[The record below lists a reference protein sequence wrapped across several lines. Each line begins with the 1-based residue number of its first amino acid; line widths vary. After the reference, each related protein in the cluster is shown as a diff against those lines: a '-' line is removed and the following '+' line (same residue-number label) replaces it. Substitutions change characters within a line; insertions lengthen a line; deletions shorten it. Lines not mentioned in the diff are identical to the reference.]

1 VSHYCNPRLTCG
13 QRATAETE
21 TQINAKKLIRP
32 FTFFNTPHLPTGS
45 RENSP
50 TILLRYRASSKT
62 SSSWCLLPGFAL
74 PICPWRFTDAPT
86 FDRQMLTFC
95 KYSLFLAISRSSFR
109 STCSCSCATRSA
121 RSSSAFDTAAGSSS
135 AKVTDP
141 SASMLAS
148 ISPVSI
154 CPTAYEYSRIFRARS
169 GHGSISAQAHH
180 ADDYP
185 PDF

>member
-1 VSHYCNPRLTCG
+1 MRK
-13 QRATAETE
+13 
-21 TQINAKKLIRP
+21 QINAKKLIRP
-32 FTFFNTPHLPTGS
+32 FTSFNTPRLPTGS

-50 TILLRYRASSKT
+50 TILLRYRASSKM
-62 SSSWCLLPGFAL
+62 SSSWCPLPGFAL
-74 PICPWRFTDAPT
+74 PRCPWRFTDAPT
-86 FDRQMLTFC
+86 FDKANRQMLTFC
-95 KYSLFLAISRSSFR
+95 KYSLFFAISRSSFR

-121 RSSSAFDTAAGSSS
+121 RSSSTFDTAAGSSS

-148 ISPVSI
+148 ISPDSI
-154 CPTAYEYSRIFRARS
+154 CSKAYEYSRIFPARS